1 MMEGSSGAGTSEPDD
16 TSDIAW
22 DLQQNEQTVQGL
34 VLES

>member
-1 MMEGSSGAGTSEPDD
+1 MIEGSSGAGTSEPDD
-16 TSDIAW
+16 NSDIAW